1 MCYSIR
7 INFFFVFPQVLGLNM
22 KNYGDPL
29 SNCNDNMENTVDIVN
44 TNDDTPQSE
53 VSTLTQVN

>member
-1 MCYSIR
+1 
-7 INFFFVFPQVLGLNM
+7 M